1 MATPTDPSN
10 VAATG
15 LEHYLWASGQLPPPW
30 GQMKPQSAA
39 IGLRDELKVNICH
52 ELLVPRQF
60 TELKATNNSS
70 VEPSRKA
77 VSNLIAGTQ
86 LLQHGHHAF
95 KAELGSVAPPSS
107 ASSAWPPS
115 AGPASFC
122 HFADLTQR
130 CMKSRLDSAFCEQR
144 ARQPS
149 RSSWKEAASDPRL
162 RASFVF

>member
-1 MATPTDPSN
+1 MTP
-10 VAATG
+10 
-15 LEHYLWASGQLPPPW
+15 E
-30 GQMKPQSAA
+30 SAA

-107 ASSAWPPS
+107 ASSAWPPCTS
-115 AGPASFC
+115 AAPASFC

-130 CMKSRLDSAFCEQR
+130 CMKSRLDNAFCEQR
-144 ARQPS
+144 QGNHPEAVGKRSRLIHVFGHPS
-149 RSSWKEAASDPRL
+149 CSRTVQQETCYGDAGS
-162 RASFVF
+162 VH